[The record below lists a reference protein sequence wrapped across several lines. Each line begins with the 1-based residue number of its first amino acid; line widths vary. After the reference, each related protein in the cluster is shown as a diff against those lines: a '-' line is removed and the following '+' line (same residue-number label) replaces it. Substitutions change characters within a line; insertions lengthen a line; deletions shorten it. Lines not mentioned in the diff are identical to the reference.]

1 MHYCERGSGM
11 KYVHFVTTLMCYFYV
26 YGNNVGQVD
35 HNYTLSSY
43 TVPLGSGGAPKYP
56 EYFQCTGSELRLS
69 HCKSFNETAPKSS
82 GYDVNLHCPSPHCA
96 AICSDGEVRLVE
108 GKTGWEGRVETCFNQ
123 RWGVVGGNG
132 WTLTNSHVVC
142 NSLGYDITGK

>member
-1 MHYCERGSGM
+1 M
-11 KYVHFVTTLMCYFYV
+11 FA
-26 YGNNVGQVD
+26 
-35 HNYTLSSY
+35 Y
-43 TVPLGSGGAPKYP
+43 TVSLRSGGAPRYS
-56 EYFQCTGSELRLS
+56 EYFQCTGSEPRLS
-69 HCKSFNETAPKSS
+69 QCKSFNETAPKSS
-82 GYDVNLHCPSPHCA
+82 GYDVNLHCPSAHCA